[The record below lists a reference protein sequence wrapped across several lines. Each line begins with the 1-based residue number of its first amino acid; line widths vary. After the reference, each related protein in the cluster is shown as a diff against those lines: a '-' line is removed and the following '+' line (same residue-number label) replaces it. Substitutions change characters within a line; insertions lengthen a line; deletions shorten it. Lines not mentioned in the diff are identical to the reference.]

1 MEMPLKK
8 PRETPLPAE
17 TFQETFQMLYTVE
30 LEAQPVRVGFAVPTK
45 QAPILLHPPL
55 PPAMHT
61 SGIREDLASHEQLQ
75 GSAGDTAQSNGDVHI
90 ATMQYKDS
98 HGNADSHEDFCA
110 DFTHNDSAVDSA
122 VVPVA
127 GERMNPAFI
136 SGMTMDGE
144 DSDATKEA
152 AMNGAQAD
160 QAMVDN
166 AAMIGAEATSVAA
179 TAGIPIKVALADTE
193 SAAAANADSADVS
206 GADAR
211 AEVAETG
218 DMQLRVP
225 DAASFPEPVCPGTIP
240 VVGAAIMRDGKILC
254 ARRPFDKNLGGKW
267 EFPGGK
273 VKPGETYREALARE
287 IREELGCEVEVG
299 DQVCTTLNTYRFG
312 TISLVTF
319 RCTLKPGEEPKR
331 LEHLKLRWMD
341 PLDMP
346 SLDWAPADCEAVD
359 LISIESQG

>member
-1 MEMPLKK
+1 MPLKT
-8 PRETPLPAE
+8 PRETPLP
-17 TFQETFQMLYTVE
+17 TQTFQMLYTVE

-45 QAPILLHPPL
+45 QAPILLRPPL
-55 PPAMHT
+55 PPTMHT
-61 SGIREDLASHEQLQ
+61 AGIREDSASHEQLRM
-75 GSAGDTAQSNGDVHI
+75 SVGDTAQSNGDVHI
-90 ATMQYKDS
+90 ATMQYIDS
-98 HGNADSHEDFCA
+98 HGNADSHKDSHA

-136 SGMTMDGE
+136 SGVTMGGE

-160 QAMVDN
+160 QTMVDN
-166 AAMIGAEATSVAA
+166 AAVIGAEATSVAA
-179 TAGIPIKVALADTE
+179 MAGIPIKVALADTE
-193 SAAAANADSADVS
+193 SAAANADSADVS

-211 AEVAETG
+211 AEAAEMG
-218 DMQLRVP
+218 DVQLRVP

>member
-1 MEMPLKK
+1 MPAA
-8 PRETPLPAE
+8 T
-17 TFQETFQMLYTVE
+17 ETFQMLYTVE
-30 LEAQPVRVGFAVPTK
+30 LEAQPVRVGFSVPTK
-45 QAPILLHPPL
+45 QVPGMLHPPL
-55 PPAMHT
+55 PPDMRTA
-61 SGIREDLASHEQLQ
+61 GIREDSASHEQLR
-75 GSAGDTAQSNGDVHI
+75 GSIGDTAQSNGDVHV

-98 HGNADSHEDFCA
+98 HDNADSHKDSYA
-110 DFTHNDSAVDSA
+110 DFMHNDSTVDSA
-122 VVPVA
+122 VVPTT
-127 GERMNPAFI
+127 GGCMNPTSV
-136 SGMTMDGE
+136 SGVTTGSD

-160 QAMVDN
+160 RAMVDN

-193 SAAAANADSADVS
+193 AAARANADSV
-206 GADAR
+206 DASESNAH
-211 AEVAETG
+211 AEVAMAG
-218 DMQLRVP
+218 DVQLRVP

-319 RCTLKPGEEPKR
+319 RCTLKPGEEPQR